1 MNRGSRLPTASFC
14 VLALLAG
21 SALPAQATLFCE
33 VLKTKDGFV
42 ALRDKPSTKSK
53 VLRRLTVGEDVQIDS
68 TRKETGGW
76 APVIYTGNDRSKNVI
91 GWVRGSLISNECG

>member
-1 MNRGSRLPTASFC
+1 VLRLSLSAIIVGVCIS
-14 VLALLAG
+14 G

-68 TRKETGGW
+68 TRKEANGW